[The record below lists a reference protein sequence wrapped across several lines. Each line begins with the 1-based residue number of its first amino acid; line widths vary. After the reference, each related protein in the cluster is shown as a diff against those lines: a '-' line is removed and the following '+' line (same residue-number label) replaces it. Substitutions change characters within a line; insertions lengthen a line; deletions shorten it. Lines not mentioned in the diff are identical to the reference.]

1 MKLSLGS
8 APALPLAFAL
18 ASSLAL
24 ASSSAWSQTAADPC
38 DEQAICQAQR
48 GAQLLAQGRVEEAA
62 VALEKALLLDP
73 NLPGA
78 QLDYAQ
84 ALAQIGLKGSAR
96 AMLADVLKR
105 PDIQPTLKSKLGG
118 ARTQEQLSLGKTGQ
132 GISGGAATTSPPAAS
147 SPTAWQWSTLGQAAL
162 GHETNLNS
170 ATFTDS
176 LTLMLSNGPVTI
188 GLSDAAKPIA
198 GPAVKTL
205 LAVQGATR
213 AGSGLLSMGELSVSA
228 SLSSKS
234 ALQSDSL
241 TGIKPERNQ
250 TAEAVA
256 KYSLPMIAGAASG
269 QWQFSA
275 GGTQFWL
282 SSTSAYSDTGYNV
295 KFNWDQSFQP
305 ALKGM
310 LNLDG
315 QSCKLAPSLGQTR
328 QTFPLSSSLDG
339 HYTFARMEVL
349 CKAANYESQAV
360 LGKGQD
366 KALSASRPGG
376 DKQRLDLLL
385 RHERWTS
392 LPWSPFKQVQ
402 AGQLGG
408 QLSGQLSAWV
418 RYAKSQDAQI
428 YSELL
433 GDLKTTTH
441 RTDWGVGFWVPLDKS
456 WSAGLNLE
464 ATSQRSNNN
473 LFNLK
478 NSGVYAGIRWS
489 EN

>member
-1 MKLSLGS
+1 LS
-8 APALPLAFAL
+8 FAL
-18 ASSLAL
+18 AASLVS
-24 ASSSAWSQTAADPC
+24 ASGSAWSQTAADPC
-38 DEQAICQAQR
+38 DEQATCQAQR

-96 AMLADVLKR
+96 AMLADVLQR
-105 PDIQPTLKSKLGG
+105 QDIQPTLKSKLTSAQTNPAGP
-118 ARTQEQLSLGKTGQ
+118 ELSAVQTFAQ
-132 GISGGAATTSPPAAS
+132 NQ
-147 SPTAWQWSTLGQAAL
+147 WQWSSLAQAAL

-188 GLSDAAKPIA
+188 GLSDAVKPVA
-198 GPAVKTL
+198 GPSSKTL

-213 AGSGLLSMGELSVSA
+213 AGSGLLALGELSVSA
-228 SLSSKS
+228 SLSNKN
-234 ALQSDSL
+234 ALQADSL

-250 TAEAVA
+250 TAEALA

-282 SSTSAYSDTGYNV
+282 GSTSAYSDTGLSV
-295 KFNWDQSFQP
+295 KFNWDQTFESGI
-305 ALKGM
+305 KGL
-310 LNLDG
+310 LNLSG
-315 QSCKLAPSLGQTR
+315 QSCKLSPSLGQTR

-339 HYTFARMEVL
+339 LYAFARMEFL
-349 CKAANYESQAV
+349 CKAQTSESQMV
-360 LGKGQD
+360 LGKGAD
-366 KALSASRPGG
+366 KAQNPARPGG

-385 RHERWTS
+385 RHEHWLAT
-392 LPWSPFKQVQ
+392 PWSPIKQVQ
-402 AGQLGG
+402 
-408 QLSGQLSAWV
+408 SGQLSIWV
-418 RYAKSQDAQI
+418 RYAKSSDAQI

-441 RTDWGVGFWVPLDKS
+441 RADWGVGFWVPLDKS

-464 ATSQRSNNN
+464 ATSQRSNNT